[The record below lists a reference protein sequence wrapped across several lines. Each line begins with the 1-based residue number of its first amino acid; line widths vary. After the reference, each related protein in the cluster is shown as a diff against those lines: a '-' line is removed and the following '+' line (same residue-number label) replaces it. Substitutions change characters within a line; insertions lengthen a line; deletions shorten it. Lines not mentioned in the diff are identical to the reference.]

1 MGILKSPFFMKKKVQ
16 KMLEWF
22 YDDSDRGEEN
32 ITECKSIYDLV
43 EKLQWRI
50 ESLENEHMQ
59 LVRKMGELNS
69 RVDDFSTN
77 EN

>member
-1 MGILKSPFFMKKKVQ
+1 MKKKVQ

-50 ESLENEHMQ
+50 ESLENEHIQ
-59 LVRKMGELNS
+59 LVRRMGELNS